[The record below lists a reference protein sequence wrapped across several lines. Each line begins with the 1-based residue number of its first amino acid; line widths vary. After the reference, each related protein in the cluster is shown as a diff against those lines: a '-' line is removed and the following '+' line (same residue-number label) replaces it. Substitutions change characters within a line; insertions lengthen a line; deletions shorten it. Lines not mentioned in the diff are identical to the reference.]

1 MQRQIHQ
8 DCMWNKGGM
17 EMEKQNIVYRCLI
30 EVCDELLAKKDELNE
45 LDAVMGDGEH
55 GSNIERTF
63 GQVKSQL
70 PDMETL
76 TGTQIIDKTGT
87 ILLAAGGGTA
97 TTLMGF
103 ACKKTAILLKNTEQ
117 ADEKSVAEVM
127 KKVQESIKAK
137 SKAEV
142 GDKTLM
148 DAYIPA
154 VEAFTDAAKNGMSL
168 PQCFSNA
175 AEAAGRGVEAT
186 KDMIAKRGRGYY
198 VGERGLGVCD
208 PGATSIATIFYAIA
222 KILAKGE
229 A

>member
-1 MQRQIHQ
+1 
-8 DCMWNKGGM
+8 M
-17 EMEKQNIVYRCLI
+17 ENMVYRCLT
-30 EVCDELLAKKDELNE
+30 EVCEELLAKKEELNE

-63 GQVKSQL
+63 GQVKQQL
-70 PDMETL
+70 PEMEGL
-76 TGTQIIDKTGT
+76 TGVQMIDKTGA

-103 ACKKTAILLKNTEQ
+103 ACKKTAILLKNAENLN
-117 ADEKSVAEVM
+117 EKELAEVM

-148 DAYIPA
+148 DAYTPA
-154 VEAFTDAAKNGMSL
+154 VEAFAKAAENGSNIE
-168 PQCFSNA
+168 QCFVKA
-175 AEAAGRGVEAT
+175 AEAAEQGVEAT

-208 PGATSIATIFYAIA
+208 PGATSVATIFHAIA
-222 KILAKGE
+222 KVLTGGE